1 MTLIECFVNSPLEN
15 IATALCLR
23 PEKIIFIGNAKNTNL
38 IVDKYRSILK
48 KPQPDIIFK
57 KTASGSFI
65 SAEKKIREVL
75 LTEKDCVLD
84 ITGGQEA
91 VLMAA
96 GALYSEF
103 KNINPFKIFRFDA
116 DSSLM
121 ADAVTGHKNIG
132 TKAALSVDEL
142 ISLHGGKVT
151 SAQADIPDEASKHDI
166 NMLWQE
172 VSANPEI
179 WNKTISNLH
188 EFQNKSGNDKKTNS
202 YYLDFNEIAEK
213 TVDFEEK
220 SKRVAQLLRNL
231 AKTEI

>member
-1 MTLIECFVNSPLEN
+1 MLIRHLW
-15 IATALCLR
+15 LM
-23 PEKIIFIGNAKNTNL
+23 
-38 IVDKYRSILK
+38 
-48 KPQPDIIFK
+48 
-57 KTASGSFI
+57 
-65 SAEKKIREVL
+65 L
-75 LTEKDCVLD
+75 L
-84 ITGGQEA
+84 Q
-91 VLMAA
+91 
-96 GALYSEF
+96 
-103 KNINPFKIFRFDA
+103 
-116 DSSLM
+116 
-121 ADAVTGHKNIG
+121 VTKNIG

-142 ISLHGGKVT
+142 ISLHCGKVT

-231 AKTEI
+231 AKTEIQAMLSFISFPPLPNGLAGNITVKCWFQAIFGVTAKIRKNLSDKERLI